1 MATYQQNSDNNKI
14 RKRSVMISGH
24 ATSISIEE
32 AFWNALKI
40 IAEENSLSINSLIEQ
55 IDNERSTN
63 IVESTN
69 NLSSA
74 VRVFILHNKTV

>member
-1 MATYQQNSDNNKI
+1 MIKEPKGKI
-14 RKRSVMISGH
+14 KKRSIKLYGH
-24 ATSISIEE
+24 KTSISIEE